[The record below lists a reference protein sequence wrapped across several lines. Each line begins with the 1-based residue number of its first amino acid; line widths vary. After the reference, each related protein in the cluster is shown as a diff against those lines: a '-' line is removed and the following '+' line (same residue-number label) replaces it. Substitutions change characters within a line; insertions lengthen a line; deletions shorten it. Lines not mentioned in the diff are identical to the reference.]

1 MMGDKIPYA
10 DIVERIKSDIEEAYQ
25 RGLEDGKRIER
36 EDIFKTIE
44 KFADNDVD
52 YDNITIADF
61 KIIMEITKRLQ
72 KIR

>member
-1 MMGDKIPYA
+1 MGDKIPYA

-25 RGLEDGKRIER
+25 SGLEDGKMIER